1 MTMEEMNDMSLFEGA
16 ADNADLLEKLL
27 KASLIHA
34 DETYQTPPQI
44 IWVDNSTIATL
55 GNFSASTGKAK
66 SRKTFNVSALVAA
79 SLANGK
85 VLQYTAKLPDDK
97 RKILYVDTEQSRF
110 HCHSVMQ
117 RILRLAGL
125 PDNMNSENLVFF
137 GLREYSPN
145 LRLRL
150 IEYALQTQK
159 GFGLVIIDGIRDLML
174 DINNP
179 SESVHII
186 NKLMQWSSRY
196 DLHIHCVLHL
206 NKGDDNVR
214 GHIGTELSN
223 KAETVLVI
231 SKSNSMAN
239 VSEVKPLNIRDK
251 DFAPFAFQIN
261 KEGLPEIAKD
271 YVVDSTTA
279 RQPKMT
285 IADITDEQHDKALG
299 MAFGKKVAS
308 GYENVINALT
318 KGYTT
323 IGFARGRTVMS
334 KLLTFLL
341 KSKLVV
347 KCGNNEY
354 CRMKDYKLTDYLSAL
369 GHQPKRCSKSTSYY
383 LSPLHAET
391 KPSFKVNFSRNQW
404 YDFALGKG
412 GNIIALAQLL
422 YNTDDVGAALQH
434 IAADMNNPKSTKA
447 KPPIPTQVE
456 TDKMD
461 KVHIQ
466 ELSYPV
472 LMSYLRS
479 RHVDADIGKR
489 YCKEIWYTFKG
500 KRYFGIAFPNNRD
513 GYELRNPYYKGCL
526 GEKDISLIHSQ
537 QVGVQDRCCI
547 FEGFMDFLSYKT
559 LEKRGDNVICIQE
572 PCDYIVL
579 NSISSL
585 GKCMERLACYTA
597 IHCYLDN
604 DQAGTVAAHTIMDC
618 YQNRAINESIRY
630 AEYKD
635 VNDYLIGRKSII
647 PHKEDV

>member
-1 MTMEEMNDMSLFEGA
+1 MN
-16 ADNADLLEKLL
+16 
-27 KASLIHA
+27 I
-34 DETYQTPPQI
+34 QQ
-44 IWVDNSTIATL
+44 
-55 GNFSASTGKAK
+55 AK
-66 SRKTFNVSALVAA
+66 
-79 SLANGK
+79 
-85 VLQYTAKLPDDK
+85 
-97 RKILYVDTEQSRF
+97 
-110 HCHSVMQ
+110 
-117 RILRLAGL
+117 
-125 PDNMNSENLVFF
+125 
-137 GLREYSPN
+137 
-145 LRLRL
+145 
-150 IEYALQTQK
+150 
-159 GFGLVIIDGIRDLML
+159 
-174 DINNP
+174 
-179 SESVHII
+179 
-186 NKLMQWSSRY
+186 
-196 DLHIHCVLHL
+196 
-206 NKGDDNVR
+206 
-214 GHIGTELSN
+214 
-223 KAETVLVI
+223 
-231 SKSNSMAN
+231 
-239 VSEVKPLNIRDK
+239 
-251 DFAPFAFQIN
+251 
-261 KEGLPEIAKD
+261 EI
-271 YVVDSTTA
+271 
-279 RQPKMT
+279 
-285 IADITDEQHDKALG
+285 
-299 MAFGKKVAS
+299 
-308 GYENVINALT
+308 
-318 KGYTT
+318 
-323 IGFARGRTVMS
+323 
-334 KLLTFLL
+334 
-341 KSKLVV
+341 
-347 KCGNNEY
+347 
-354 CRMKDYKLTDYLSAL
+354 KLTDYLSAL

-513 GYELRNPYYKGCL
+513 GYELRNPYYKGCF

>member
-1 MTMEEMNDMSLFEGA
+1 MN
-16 ADNADLLEKLL
+16 
-27 KASLIHA
+27 I
-34 DETYQTPPQI
+34 QQ
-44 IWVDNSTIATL
+44 
-55 GNFSASTGKAK
+55 AK
-66 SRKTFNVSALVAA
+66 
-79 SLANGK
+79 
-85 VLQYTAKLPDDK
+85 
-97 RKILYVDTEQSRF
+97 
-110 HCHSVMQ
+110 
-117 RILRLAGL
+117 
-125 PDNMNSENLVFF
+125 
-137 GLREYSPN
+137 
-145 LRLRL
+145 
-150 IEYALQTQK
+150 
-159 GFGLVIIDGIRDLML
+159 
-174 DINNP
+174 
-179 SESVHII
+179 
-186 NKLMQWSSRY
+186 
-196 DLHIHCVLHL
+196 
-206 NKGDDNVR
+206 
-214 GHIGTELSN
+214 
-223 KAETVLVI
+223 
-231 SKSNSMAN
+231 
-239 VSEVKPLNIRDK
+239 
-251 DFAPFAFQIN
+251 
-261 KEGLPEIAKD
+261 EI
-271 YVVDSTTA
+271 
-279 RQPKMT
+279 
-285 IADITDEQHDKALG
+285 
-299 MAFGKKVAS
+299 
-308 GYENVINALT
+308 
-318 KGYTT
+318 
-323 IGFARGRTVMS
+323 
-334 KLLTFLL
+334 
-341 KSKLVV
+341 
-347 KCGNNEY
+347 
-354 CRMKDYKLTDYLSAL
+354 KLTDYLSAL

-391 KPSFKVNFSRNQW
+391 KPSFKVNFSLNQW

-604 DQAGTVAAHTIMDC
+604 DKAGLLAT
-618 YQNRAINESIRY
+618 ESIRERYLKKVCNEAMRY

-635 VNDYLIGRKSII
+635 VNDYLIGRRSINI
-647 PHKEDV
+647 AVE